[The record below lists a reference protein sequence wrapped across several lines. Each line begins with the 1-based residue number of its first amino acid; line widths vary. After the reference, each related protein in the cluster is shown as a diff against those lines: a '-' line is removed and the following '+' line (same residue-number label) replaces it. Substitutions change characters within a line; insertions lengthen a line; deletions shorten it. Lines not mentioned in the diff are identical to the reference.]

1 MNLAKV
7 EKHYT
12 NLTVDER
19 ARMMISA
26 RMRDDDVE
34 VKKLI
39 ASAER
44 KGFNIRANDES
55 DICEAWHK
63 AHLILICLN
72 AESHIKELRCA
83 LTCYDHVSKEDDDF
97 DEELGEK
104 VFNLGLFHRQAR
116 KLVLLAFMDW
126 IDEHELPFEK
136 ELLEACGIEL
146 ALLDK
151 ENKDDLRKHISYDDI
166 YTLFTNIWKHR

>member
-19 ARMMISA
+19 ARMMIAA
-26 RMRDDDVE
+26 RMRDDDIE

-63 AHLILICLN
+63 AHFILISLN
-72 AESHIKELRCA
+72 ADSHIKQLKCA
-83 LTCYDHVSKEDDDF
+83 LTCWKLVSDEDNEFDDD
-97 DEELGEK
+97 LAEK
-104 VFNLGLFHRQAR
+104 VFYLELFHRQAR
-116 KLVLLAFMDW
+116 KVRMAAFMDW
-126 IDEHELPFEK
+126 IDEHSLPFEN
-136 ELLEACGIEL
+136 ELLEACGTEL
-146 ALLDK
+146 SLLED
-151 ENKDDLRKHISYDDI
+151 EDRDELRKHGSYSDI
-166 YTLFTNIWKHR
+166 YTLFTNVWEHR